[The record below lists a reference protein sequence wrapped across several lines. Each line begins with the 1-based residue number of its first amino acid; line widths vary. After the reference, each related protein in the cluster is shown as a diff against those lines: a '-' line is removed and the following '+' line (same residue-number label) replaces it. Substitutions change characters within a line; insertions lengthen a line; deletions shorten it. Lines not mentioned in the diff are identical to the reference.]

1 MLVYPVLHFVYPDF
15 VASIIPPW
23 IPWHMFWT
31 YFTAI
36 TIMAA
41 GVSIVFRKHA
51 QLAATLLGI
60 EIFLFCALIH
70 VFLIFHRPGDTWAER
85 SMFGN
90 LPSRLINAP
99 KDLGL
104 SGAVFIFAGTQSKAF
119 RTSGR
124 DNLLLFGRI
133 IFSACIAAFGV
144 LHFVYPAFAPGIPPM
159 SADISFPIPGHLSW
173 VYLTAVALLVSAA
186 CIATNKGARPAATL
200 LGLTIVLFDL
210 LTWVP
215 VFTVHPIQMTGNWLK
230 DLGIAGGAFILA
242 DSLAGK
248 DAAN

>member
-1 MLVYPVLHFVYPDF
+1 MLVYPVLHFVYTNF

-41 GVSIVFRKHA
+41 GVSIILKKHA

-70 VFLIFHRPGDTWAER
+70 VFLIFHESGDPWAER
-85 SMFGN
+85 AMFGD
-90 LPSRLINAP
+90 LPGRLINAP

-104 SGAVFIFAGTQSKAF
+104 SGAAFIFAGTQSEAF

-124 DNLLLFGRI
+124 DNVLAVGRV
-133 IFSACIAAFGV
+133 IFALCVAAFGV
-144 LHFVYPAFAPGIPPM
+144 LHFVCPAFAPGIPPM
-159 SADISFPIPGHLSW
+159 SASISFPIPGHLFW
-173 VYLTAVALLVSAA
+173 VYLTGATFLVLAA
-186 CIATNKGARPAATL
+186 SILTNQRAREAAML
-200 LGLTIVLFDL
+200 LGLMIVLFDL

-215 VFTVHPIQMTGNWLK
+215 VFAVHPMELTGNWLK
-230 DLGIAGGAFILA
+230 DVGIAGGAFILGGA
-242 DSLAGK
+242 RTRG
-248 DAAN
+248 DAC